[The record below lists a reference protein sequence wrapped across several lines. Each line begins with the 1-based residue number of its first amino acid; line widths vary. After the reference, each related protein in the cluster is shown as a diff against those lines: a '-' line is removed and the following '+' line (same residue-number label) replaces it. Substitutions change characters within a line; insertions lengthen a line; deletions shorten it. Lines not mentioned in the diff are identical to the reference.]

1 MTYQEILLCNALL
14 EAIPVDNIQPMD
26 IAADIIL
33 LQVSYQRKVNEFVSF
48 MQDSLKRMKSDKFDD
63 LMINHKRFETLSK
76 GDGDLTDDEKN
87 ELEELRKDEPEFE
100 KQFAELDRLYQH
112 AYATRLQ
119 KDVPDLGKMTKRQ
132 YQAVVAAV
140 GFSGNIDVYIQN
152 SRKESISKRHYLQ
165 DLCLNL
171 VNIDE

>member
-33 LQVSYQRKVNEFVSF
+33 LQVSYQRKVNEFASF

-76 GDGDLTDDEKN
+76 SDGDLTDDEKN
-87 ELEELRKDEPEFE
+87 ELE
-100 KQFAELDRLYQH
+100 
-112 AYATRLQ
+112 
-119 KDVPDLGKMTKRQ
+119 
-132 YQAVVAAV
+132 
-140 GFSGNIDVYIQN
+140 
-152 SRKESISKRHYLQ
+152 
-165 DLCLNL
+165 
-171 VNIDE
+171 